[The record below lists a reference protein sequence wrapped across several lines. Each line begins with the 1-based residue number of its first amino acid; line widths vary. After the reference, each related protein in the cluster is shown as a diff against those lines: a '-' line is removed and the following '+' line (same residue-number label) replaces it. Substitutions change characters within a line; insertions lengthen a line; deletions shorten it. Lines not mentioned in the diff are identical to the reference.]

1 MQDPLPPPPR
11 LAAAFLACAVIAAPL
26 AGCGSSSSSARG
38 SDPALAVPASAAVYV
53 AAVVRPTGALQ
64 TRARAAGRTLT
75 HQADPYLRLLGALQT
90 PGSRALD
97 FRRDLAPWLG
107 ARGGIFLSSSAATAR
122 VDLGPLLSLLRAV
135 LLPGSAAP
143 TFPFAGGAGR
153 AGAGQGA
160 IVLDTTDPG
169 RARAF
174 LSAQAARAGARGASY
189 RGVAYEATGGGLGF
203 GLVDRFAVIGTEPAL
218 RSVIDTA
225 RGGASLA
232 HAPGYAKLL
241 SVGPAEALAH
251 VYVSGA
257 SAAAEASPRG
267 GAAPGPLALL
277 TGSRTAN
284 ISLLPSASSLVFDAD
299 TLPAAAP
306 GAAGGLLSPGAEA
319 ARAAGEL
326 PGESFVAIGFGSA
339 HAALSQYARAL
350 RSLGSLGGTATRSGG
365 EAPGAGIS
373 VKGLLAA
380 TLAPVSAL
388 TEDSAEARRNFQSWM
403 GPGALFASGSGLLDL
418 KAGVVISSRNPALS
432 RAAVAKLA
440 LKLRSSGASVQ
451 PVSIT
456 GTDAAVTARL
466 SGLPLA
472 LDIADGRDAKG
483 QTKFVIGLGEASV
496 AAALAPSSTLA
507 ATSYGG
513 AGMVLGEGIQPAL
526 LVQAPT
532 VLSLLESAG
541 LGEDPTVAAIVP
553 YLRLLSSVA
562 GGSRSLGGGVERFRL
577 VLELRPS

>member
-1 MQDPLPPPPR
+1 
-11 LAAAFLACAVIAAPL
+11 
-26 AGCGSSSSSARG
+26 
-38 SDPALAVPASAAVYV
+38 
-53 AAVVRPTGALQ
+53 
-64 TRARAAGRTLT
+64 
-75 HQADPYLRLLGALQT
+75 
-90 PGSRALD
+90 
-97 FRRDLAPWLG
+97 
-107 ARGGIFLSSSAATAR
+107 
-122 VDLGPLLSLLRAV
+122 
-135 LLPGSAAP
+135 
-143 TFPFAGGAGR
+143 
-153 AGAGQGA
+153 
-160 IVLDTTDPG
+160 
-169 RARAF
+169 
-174 LSAQAARAGARGASY
+174 
-189 RGVAYEATGGGLGF
+189 
-203 GLVDRFAVIGTEPAL
+203 
-218 RSVIDTA
+218 
-225 RGGASLA
+225 
-232 HAPGYAKLL
+232 
-241 SVGPAEALAH
+241 
-251 VYVSGA
+251 
-257 SAAAEASPRG
+257 
-267 GAAPGPLALL
+267 
-277 TGSRTAN
+277 
-284 ISLLPSASSLVFDAD
+284 
-299 TLPAAAP
+299 
-306 GAAGGLLSPGAEA
+306 
-319 ARAAGEL
+319 
-326 PGESFVAIGFGSA
+326 
-339 HAALSQYARAL
+339 
-350 RSLGSLGGTATRSGG
+350 
-365 EAPGAGIS
+365 
-373 VKGLLAA
+373 
-380 TLAPVSAL
+380 
-388 TEDSAEARRNFQSWM
+388 M